1 MFAVIGLG
9 NPGEEYRHSRH
20 NIGFMAVDRLN
31 DRFRGDFKKSKGLYL
46 LSKIVISGLPVLVAK
61 PLTYMN
67 LSGQAVR
74 HLLDYFKISDFSRV
88 LIVLDD
94 FNLPFGTL
102 RLKPSGTAGG
112 QKGLLSILRTFN
124 TQEIPRLRIGIGGAF
139 ENASSY
145 VLSPFSRNEQR
156 MLPKLL
162 DGAAD
167 AIESFV
173 VQGIDKTM
181 SFYNRNILEN
191 SI

>member
-1 MFAVIGLG
+1 MFAIIGLG
-9 NPGEEYRHSRH
+9 NPGKEYYQSRH
-20 NIGFMAVDRLN
+20 NIGFMAVDRVN
-31 DRFRGDFKKSKGLYL
+31 ERFGGNFKKSKGLYL
-46 LSKIVISGLPVLVAK
+46 VSKIAISNLPVLVAK

-67 LSGQAVR
+67 LSGQAAR
-74 HLLDYFKISDFSRV
+74 HLADYFKISDYSRV

-94 FNLPFGTL
+94 FNLPFGAFRL
-102 RLKPSGTAGG
+102 RPSGTAGG

-124 TQEIPRLRIGIGGAF
+124 TDAIPRLRIGIGASF
-139 ENASSY
+139 EDASSY
-145 VLSPFSRNEQR
+145 VLSPFSRNEQKK
-156 MLPKLL
+156 LPEIL
-162 DGAAD
+162 DWAAD

>member
-9 NPGEEYRHSRH
+9 NPGKEYQQSRH
-20 NIGFMAVDRLN
+20 NIGFMAVDRVS

-46 LSKIVISGLPVLVAK
+46 FSKIVISNLPVLVAK

-67 LSGQAVR
+67 LSGQAAR

-124 TQEIPRLRIGIGGAF
+124 TDAIPRLRIGIGGSF
-139 ENASSY
+139 GDASSY
-145 VLSPFSRNEQR
+145 VLSPFSRNEQKV
-156 MLPKLL
+156 LPEIL
-162 DGAAD
+162 DWAAD

-181 SFYNRNILEN
+181 SHYNRNILEN